1 MCLSFLIINQKG
13 TNMKKL
19 SLLFLC
25 FYIISTALDVKA
37 QIVTPQASPKGS
49 ITQKVGLTD
58 FTIIYSRPSVKGRI
72 IFGDLVPYG
81 QTWRTGANES
91 TKISFSEDIIVEG
104 QTIKAGEYAI
114 YTVPNKDTWDFIFYK
129 NTTHW
134 GNPDVWKEDEVALRV
149 KLKPTTIAKVESLTF
164 DFANITNNGADI
176 ILSWDIVSVSLKISV
191 NTEAKVM
198 KSIES
203 TLAGPSAND
212 YYSAGRFYLE
222 SGKDANQA
230 YLWLHKANEMSPKF
244 FMLRQEALAL
254 AKLSRYKDA
263 ITVAN
268 KSIEMAKE
276 AKNEEYVK
284 MNTKDIEKWSKM
296 K

>member
-1 MCLSFLIINQKG
+1 
-13 TNMKKL
+13 MKKL